1 MATLIL
7 STAGAYFGG
16 PIGGAIGSYVGG
28 LIDSQ
33 LFGPE
38 DSQVNVVGPRLKG
51 IQLTESTE
59 GSSVARLYGRQR
71 LGGQVIWA
79 SRFEEQ
85 VVTTSQTSGGG
96 GKGGGGPSTTQTT
109 TSYKYFLSFAI
120 AFCEGNPQTSIG
132 RIWADGRLLELS
144 NITYRFYPGSDS
156 QSPDSLIQ
164 SVEGSGNVPAFRGI
178 TYLVFERLPLEEFGN
193 RMPQITAEIIKPIVS
208 TDPDK
213 MENLLEAITMIPA
226 TGEFVYGTTPF
237 VKDDGYGNAVA
248 ENVHRV
254 RNVADFTL
262 SLDDLENQL
271 PSVTKV
277 SLVVSWFGD
286 DLRAGN
292 CKIKPKVERADKTVF
307 PNDWVVNGIAR
318 ASADLVTVDAN
329 NRPVYGGTPSD
340 DTIVQAIQEMRDERG
355 LEVYFYPFVLMDIEG
370 SNTLPNPYSNN
381 AATAGQDAYP
391 WRGRITVS
399 PAAGFTGTVDKT
411 ATAATQISAFFG
423 GAAAS
428 DFTVS
433 GTTVSYTGASPTEF
447 GYRRMILHYAK
458 LCIAAGGVEGFF
470 IGSELGKITTARS
483 ATGTFPSVTALVT
496 LAADVS
502 ALFNAAGMSSTKV
515 SYAANWD
522 EYHSYRPTD
531 GSNDV
536 YFHLDPLWSSSDI
549 DFIGID
555 NYAPMS
561 DWRNGVTHL
570 DYDAVNGPT
579 KVYDKTYLADNI
591 EGGEY
596 YDWYYVTPSDRES
609 QTRTTITDGTYS
621 KPWVFRDKD
630 FRNWW
635 LNTHKNRPLGVES
648 GSTTSWVAE
657 SKPIYFSEFGCPAID
672 KGTNQPNVFYD
683 PKSSESAY
691 PYYSSGLK
699 DDLIQRNYIEV
710 MVSYWRDNAPT
721 STVYGDK
728 MILPENM
735 FVWTWDARPYPA
747 YPSRTDVWSDGAN
760 YRTGHWLNGRV
771 GQSTLAEL
779 IQELCTYVGFGPSDI
794 DTTGLTGNN
803 SVIKGY
809 VIDNIM
815 SPRDMISPL
824 TTAYL
829 FDGFE
834 SEGKIKFTQ
843 RLDTLFEDVDSD
855 DFISDDDNIGGYSIT
870 RTQETELPRAAKVS
884 FLDEDN
890 AYQKASVPGL
900 KLVGGSKDTAEI
912 NLPVVL
918 DQSYARALADVILQ
932 ESWAARERLEID
944 LPPSMVR
951 YDPGDGIRV
960 TIGSRTLYVRFNRV
974 TRGPHIKAELSTCEP
989 SIYDVLDFSGRGST
1003 TQDIPVFGRAKV
1015 YFLDIPLVT
1024 GQEDR
1029 PWAPRLAGYMNP
1041 FPSAINVNRVLSG
1054 GTTEVLS
1061 QILKPSVT
1069 GRTFNDVYSGPAGK
1083 YDRGNTIVVDL
1094 NNVNDTLTSVT
1105 QDEMLSGL
1113 NVAAIQNADG
1123 GWEIFQYKDVVLL
1136 SPGRYSLSWLLRGQ
1150 LGSETEMRN
1159 FVATGA
1165 PVVFL
1170 NSELLYVLNLPN
1182 DQKSLT
1188 FEYKYGAAELDIGD
1202 PLYVTET
1209 KTFQSIGLMPYAPTR
1224 LRARRDGTG
1233 GDIMIMWQRRT
1244 RFGGDDLDLD
1254 EVPLNEEVE
1263 KYDLEIYNGVTLV
1276 RSVLGLTTKSYLYTS
1291 AMQVTDF
1298 GTNQTSV
1305 KIRVY
1310 QLSTSVGRGR
1320 MAEQIVYTGIVDG

>member
-7 STAGAYFGG
+7 SVAGNVIGG
-16 PIGGAIGSYVGG
+16 PIGGFIGSYLGG
-28 LIDSQ
+28 MIDRS
-33 LFGPE
+33 LFGPK
-38 DSQVNVVGPRLKG
+38 DSTVNMEGPRLKG

-59 GSSVARLYGRQR
+59 GASVARMYGRQR

-96 GKGGGGPSTTQTT
+96 GKGGGGAPSVTQVS

-120 AFCEGNPQTSIG
+120 AFCEGNPQVSIG

-144 NITYRFYPGSDS
+144 NITYRVYPGSDT

-164 SVEGSGNVPAFRGI
+164 SVEGTDNAPAFRGMCYI
-178 TYLVFERLPLEEFGN
+178 VFERLPLEEFGN
-193 RMPQITAEIIKPIVS
+193 RMPQITAEVVKPIVS

-213 MENLLEAITMIPA
+213 MENSLEAITIIPA
-226 TGEFVYGTTPF
+226 TGEFVYGTTPY

-262 SLDDLENQL
+262 ALDDLENQL
-271 PSVTKV
+271 PNINKV

-292 CKIKPKVERADKTVF
+292 CKIKPKIERADKTVF
-307 PNDWVVNGIAR
+307 PNDWVVNGINR
-318 ASADLVTVDAN
+318 ASADAVTVDIKG
-329 NRPVYGGTPSD
+329 RPVYGGTPSD
-340 DTIVQAIQEMRDERG
+340 NTIVQAIVELKSRG
-355 LEVYFYPFVLMDIEG
+355 FEVFFYPFILMDIEG
-370 SNTLPNPYSNN
+370 SNVLPDPYSNN
-381 AATAGQDAYP
+381 AATLGQDAYP

-399 PAAGFTGTVDKT
+399 PASGFTGTVDKT
-411 ATAATQISAFFG
+411 ATAGTQIDSFFG
-423 GAAAS
+423 TAAAS
-428 DFTVS
+428 DFTTT
-433 GTTVSYTGASPTEF
+433 GTAVSYTGASPTEF

-458 LCIAAGGVEGFF
+458 LCAAAGGVDGFF
-470 IGSELGKITTARS
+470 IGSELVKITSARS
-483 ATGTFPSVTALVT
+483 SASAFPAVTKLVT

-502 ALFNAAGMSSTKV
+502 TILGGSTLV

-531 GSNDV
+531 GSDDV
-536 YFHLDPLWSSSDI
+536 YFNLDPLWSSSDI

-570 DYDAVNGPT
+570 DYDAINGPT

-596 YDWYYVTPSDRES
+596 YDWYYVTQADRDN
-609 QTRTTITDGTYS
+609 QVRTLITDGTYS
-621 KPWVFRDKD
+621 KPWVFRNKD

-635 LNTHKNRPLGVES
+635 TNTHKNRPLGVEAV
-648 GSTTSWVAE
+648 GTTGWVAQ

-672 KGTNQPNVFYD
+672 KGSNQPNVFYD

-710 MVSYWRDNAPT
+710 MVAYWRDNSPT
-721 STVYGDK
+721 SGVYADK
-728 MILPENM
+728 MIKPENM

-779 IQELCTYVGFGPSDI
+779 IQELCTYVGFTASDI

-815 SPRDMISPL
+815 SPREMISPL

-855 DFISDDDNIGGYSIT
+855 SFISDDNNLGGYSIT
-870 RTQETELPRAAKVS
+870 RTQETELPKAAKVS

-890 AYQKASVPGL
+890 AYQRASVPGL
-900 KLVGGSKDTAEI
+900 KLVGASKDTADI
-912 NLPVVL
+912 SLPVVL
-918 DQSYARALADVILQ
+918 DQSYARALADVIVQ
-932 ESWAARERLEID
+932 ESWAAREKLEID
-944 LPPSMVR
+944 LPPSLVR

-960 TIGSRTLYVRFNRV
+960 TIGSRTLYIRFNRL
-974 TRGPHIKAELSTCEP
+974 TRGPHIKAELSTFEP

-1003 TQDIPVFGRAKV
+1003 TQDIPVFGRARV

-1054 GTTEVLS
+1054 GTTEILG
-1061 QILKPSVT
+1061 QILKPAVT

-1113 NVAAIQNADG
+1113 NVGAIQNADG
-1123 GWEIFQYKDVVLL
+1123 GWEVFQYRDVALL
-1136 SPGRYSLSWLLRGQ
+1136 SPGRYSLTWLLRGQ
-1150 LGSETEMRN
+1150 LGSETEMRDP
-1159 FVATGA
+1159 VSTGA
-1165 PVVFL
+1165 PIVFL

-1182 DQKSLT
+1182 DQKALT
-1188 FEYKYGAAELDIGD
+1188 FDYKYGAAELDIGD

-1209 KTFQSIGLMPYAPTR
+1209 KTFQSVGLMPYAPTR
-1224 LRARRDGTG
+1224 LRARRDGTA
-1233 GDIMIMWQRRT
+1233 GDIMILWTRRT

-1276 RSVLGLTTKSYLYTS
+1276 RSELGLTTNNFLYDS
-1291 AMQVTDF
+1291 ASQVADF

-1320 MAEQIVYTGIVDG
+1320 KAEATVYTGINDG